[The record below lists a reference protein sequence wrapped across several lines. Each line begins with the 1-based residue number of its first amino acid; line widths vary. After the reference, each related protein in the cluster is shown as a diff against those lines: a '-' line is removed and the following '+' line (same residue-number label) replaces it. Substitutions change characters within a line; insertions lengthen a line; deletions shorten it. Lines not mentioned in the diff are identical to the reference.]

1 MSHIGYGCTKQQ
13 VQNMVQAIIEKDGRS
28 NPFTN
33 NRPGEKWWKLLNKR
47 HPILSIRQPEHLQ
60 LSRAR
65 CCTPEAIRSW
75 FLEFEQFLVVNG
87 VKDCPSQIWNADE
100 AGFPLCPK
108 TGRVVAMKTDKN
120 VNGITGDSKEQ
131 ITCPCAVNSAGDV
144 LPPM

>member
-1 MSHIGYGCTKQQ
+1 MEAKYGIPKSTLHLYAIGKIELGSRPGPSSILTTAEEEKLVQYVVEMSRIGYGCTKQQ

-65 CCTPEAIRSW
+65 CYIPEAIRSW

-87 VKDCPSQIWNADE
+87 VKDCPS
-100 AGFPLCPK
+100 
-108 TGRVVAMKTDKN
+108 
-120 VNGITGDSKEQ
+120 
-131 ITCPCAVNSAGDV
+131 
-144 LPPM
+144 